1 MSRYDDR
8 YLTHQGERLTV
19 AAWAKRYGLSPDT
32 IVRRLD
38 AYDMTIAEALE
49 SPVARHR
56 RYSHIGD
63 AIAAYLAAHPEEARR
78 YVNRQVSTQGPE
90 VERGGV

>member
-8 YLTHQGERLTV
+8 YLTYNDECLTV
-19 AAWAKRYGLSPDT
+19 AAWAKRTGLNPDT

-38 AYDMTIAEALE
+38 AYDMTVAEALE
-49 SPVARHR
+49 TRVTRHR

-63 AIAAYLAAHPEEARR
+63 AIMAYLAAHPEEARR
-78 YVNRQVSTQGPE
+78 YADRQVSTQDPE
-90 VERGGV
+90 VERR